1 MQGFALRLISTFA
14 ILVLG
19 YAWKAIGSVKNIGA
33 RSLVMMPTLLVQTA
47 VELPT
52 GDKRHSL
59 LKDTS
64 KAIAET
70 LNKPESYV
78 MVSLKKSDA
87 MMFGSDEATPCA
99 FCFLSSI
106 GSINASTN
114 KVMSRKI
121 CEILGKYLSVPAD
134 RVYIQFYNSEVANM
148 ALFLIM
154 WPV

>member
-1 MQGFALRLISTFA
+1 MAF
-14 ILVLG
+14 G
-19 YAWKAIGSVKNIGA
+19 YAWKAIGNVKISGT

-47 VELPT
+47 S

-59 LKDTS
+59 LKDAS

-70 LNKPESYV
+70 LNKPESFV

-87 MMFGSDEATPCA
+87 MMFGSDDSTPCA

-121 CEILGKYLSVPAD
+121 CEILGKYLCVPAD
-134 RVYIQFYNSEVANM
+134 RVYIQFYNSEVPYRLTNLM
-148 ALFLIM
+148 CHGLLNLPYF
-154 WPV
+154 V